1 MAPANQ
7 AEADLVREQ
16 VENEAEREAQAIGRA
31 IHRYQALADEF
42 SSWLARYLEQRKRHA
57 ETRLKMSAQQA
68 RQWVGLA
75 TNRLV
80 NCKDLRDVSVLLNDW
95 QAQRWK
101 DFKEV
106 LNDG

>member
-1 MAPANQ
+1 
-7 AEADLVREQ
+7 
-16 VENEAEREAQAIGRA
+16 
-31 IHRYQALADEF
+31 
-42 SSWLARYLEQRKRHA
+42 
-57 ETRLKMSAQQA
+57 MSAQQA

-95 QAQRWK
+95 QAQRWQ